1 MKKLVLLTIISAFLG
16 TMAGCSGK
24 SEKSEK
30 APEAVK
36 AAFEKVYP
44 NVEADWD
51 KKEGVYQAEFNLN
64 GKELSAFFNETGALL
79 KTEEEIKVAELPKA
93 ITDYAIAQ
101 KLGKME
107 ETVKVTKPD
116 GSVVYELE
124 ANESKLVFDVNGNP
138 ISKTGEG
145 NNEVETENNSVI
157 SLSELPKAVNDFVA
171 RNYAGYKIEKAGH
184 DPLCGGGD
192 AMDVAISKTG
202 SPKLSLIFLPDGKF
216 VQKEEDI
223 ALDAVPAKI
232 LNTIKTKYAG
242 FTSGKEAEKLTLA
255 DNKTVQFQLD
265 LKKERTSKEVTFNI
279 DGNVI
284 CEN

>member
-1 MKKLVLLTIISAFLG
+1 MKKLFLLTIISAFFG
-16 TMAGCSGK
+16 TMAGCS
-24 SEKSEK
+24 EKSEK
-30 APEAVK
+30 TPEVVK
-36 AAFEKVYP
+36 AAFEKAYP
-44 NVEADWD
+44 NVKTDWE
-51 KKEGVYQAEFNLN
+51 KKDGVYQAEFKLN
-64 GKELSAFFNETGALL
+64 GKELSALFNETGALL
-79 KTEEEIKVAELPKA
+79 KTEEEIKAAELPKA

-124 ANESKLVFDVNGNP
+124 ANESKLVFDVNGNL

-145 NNEVETENNSVI
+145 EKEAEIETENNSVI
-157 SLSELPKAVNDFVA
+157 SLSELPKAVNDFIT

-184 DPLCGGGD
+184 DPLCSGGD
-192 AMDVAISKTG
+192 AMDVAISKSG

-223 ALDAVPAKI
+223 DLDAVPAKI
-232 LNTIKTKYAG
+232 LNTIKIKYAG
-242 FTSGKEAEKLTLA
+242 FTPGKEAEKLTLA
-255 DNKTVQFQLD
+255 DKKTVQFQLD
-265 LKKERTSKEVTFNI
+265 LKKEGISKEATFNI
-279 DGNVI
+279 DGNLI